1 MLSVMAQHSTDP
13 GAKRRRIILA
23 STSPFRRQ
31 LLARLQTPFDIADPG
46 TVEAHVPG
54 ELPQDTAARL
64 AIAKAHAIA
73 GRFPDALIIG
83 SDQVAFAMG
92 RHFGKPG
99 DRRRAVSQL
108 AEMSGREIMFHTAV
122 ALLDSAS
129 GVTQSAC
136 VPTEV
141 RFRHL
146 SGDEIERYVD
156 ADQPFNCS
164 GSAKAESLGIALLE
178 HVRGDDPTA
187 LIGLP
192 LIALCAMLRRQGVP
206 LP

>member
-1 MLSVMAQHSTDP
+1 MAQHSTDS
-13 GAKRRRIILA
+13 GAKRRQIILA

-31 LLARLQTPFDIADPG
+31 LLARLHIPFNVADPG
-46 TVEAHVPG
+46 TFEVPVPG
-54 ELPQDTAARL
+54 EPPQETATRL
-64 AIAKAHAIA
+64 AVAKAQAMA

-92 RHFGKPG
+92 RYFGKPG
-99 DRRRAVSQL
+99 DRRLAVSQL
-108 AEMSGREIMFHTAV
+108 GEMSGREIMFYTAV
-122 ALLDSAS
+122 ALLDSAT
-129 GVTQSAC
+129 GNKQSAC

-141 RFRHL
+141 RFRDL

-156 ADQPFNCS
+156 ADQPFNCA

-192 LIALCAMLRRQGVP
+192 LISLCAMLRRHGVP

>member
-1 MLSVMAQHSTDP
+1 MAQHSVAP
-13 GAKRRRIILA
+13 GAKRRQIILA

-31 LLARLQTPFDIADPG
+31 LLARLQIPFETADPAII
-46 TVEAHVPG
+46 EAPVPG
-54 ELPQDTAARL
+54 ELPQDTAVRL
-64 AIAKAHAIA
+64 AIAKARAIA
-73 GRFPDALIIG
+73 GGFPDALIIG
-83 SDQVAFAMG
+83 SDQVAFGM
-92 RHFGKPG
+92 RRYFGKPG

-108 AEMSGREIMFHTAV
+108 AEMSGKEIIFHTAV
-122 ALLDSAS
+122 AVHDSATGS
-129 GVTQSAC
+129 TQSTC

-146 SGDEIERYVD
+146 AGDEIERYVD
-156 ADQPFNCS
+156 ADQPFNCA

-192 LIALCAMLRRQGVP
+192 LIALCAMLRHQGVP

>member
-1 MLSVMAQHSTDP
+1 MP
-13 GAKRRRIILA
+13 
-23 STSPFRRQ
+23 
-31 LLARLQTPFDIADPG
+31 
-46 TVEAHVPG
+46 VPG
-54 ELPQDTAARL
+54 EPPQETATRL
-64 AIAKAHAIA
+64 AVAKAQAMA
-73 GRFPDALIIG
+73 DRFPDALIIG

-99 DRRRAVSQL
+99 DRRLAVSQL
-108 AEMSGREIMFHTAV
+108 GEMSGREIMFYTAV
-122 ALLDSAS
+122 ALLDSAT
-129 GVTQSAC
+129 GNEQSAC

-156 ADQPFNCS
+156 ADQPFNCA
-164 GSAKAESLGIALLE
+164 GSAKAESLGIALVE

>member
-1 MLSVMAQHSTDP
+1 MAQHSLAPDT
-13 GAKRRRIILA
+13 KRRQIVLA

-31 LLARLQTPFDIADPG
+31 LLARLQIPFDIADPG
-46 TVEAHVPG
+46 TIEAPVPG
-54 ELPQDTAARL
+54 ELPQDTAVRL

-73 GRFPDALIIG
+73 GRFPDALIVG
-83 SDQVAFAMG
+83 SDQVAFAVG
-92 RHFGKPG
+92 QYFGKPG

-108 AEMSGREIMFHTAV
+108 AEMSGREIIFHTAV
-122 ALLDSAS
+122 AVLDSATGS
-129 GVTQSAC
+129 TQSAC

-156 ADQPFNCS
+156 ADQPFNCA

-192 LIALCAMLRRQGVP
+192 LIALCAMLRHQGVP